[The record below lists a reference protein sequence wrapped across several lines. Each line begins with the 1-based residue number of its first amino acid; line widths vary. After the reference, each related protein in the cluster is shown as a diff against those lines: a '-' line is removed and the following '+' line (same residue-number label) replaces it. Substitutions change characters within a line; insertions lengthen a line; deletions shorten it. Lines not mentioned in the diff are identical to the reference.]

1 MRKLRFG
8 ILDAFARTF
17 AELAGGAVV
26 TVLATVAFVG
36 VAATVAAAVVNDHR
50 KHNQYQYYC

>member
-1 MRKLRFG
+1 MKLS
-8 ILDAFARTF
+8 DAV
-17 AELAGGAVV
+17 LAGGTVATAV
-26 TVLATVAFVG
+26 AIIAFVG